1 MSGFDMR
8 QNLGDLTVRYVQLRP
23 VNQNSNN
30 QYSYKGGLPLI
41 RFEINDSI
49 APLMLNASHLRLCGK
64 FTAGKADGTAFA
76 QGAALENNY
85 INRFAGV
92 AGMIDNIT
100 VSSKR
105 LNSTIERVQNYN
117 RLVPSLVS
125 GLHGKEDIMGDL
137 FHQGGSLFN
146 NWMMRNQLIARSPDA
161 VSGTEKGRDFSIP
174 LYMGMFQS
182 GNDINLSRQS
192 GLSGLTI
199 DILLKSDANVVWGS
213 NSNTDN
219 ATYNVSDLSLTIPLI
234 DVAGQTAA
242 LIEKAPP
249 TMNFNTWSSIFTTI
263 NSSAAVVSLNP
274 GLSRVS
280 SCLYNAIN
288 SNELGDQRFD
298 PGRLGNMG
306 QLDNLRYTKNG
317 ILFPLQYRIDTT
329 DRENASNAQG
339 GATGETLKVRSVSVR
354 NTIEGLLTSA
364 FFQAR
369 QNLLAFNEFDASVV
383 NVNQTA
389 SKEGNN
395 VNTDESFGLLYDK
408 FGAGT
413 DFSTSTWAVELK
425 APDVIGDAATSQSLF
440 VYFLNKNTVEYSSG
454 GVNIIR

>member
-64 FTAGKADGTAFA
+64 FTAGKADGSAFA

-137 FHQGGSLFN
+137 FHQGGSMFN
-146 NWMMRNQLIARSPDA
+146 NWIMRNQLIARTPDA
-161 VSGTEKGRDFSIP
+161 ITNTEKGRDFSIP

-234 DVAGQTAA
+234 DVSGQTAA

-298 PGRLGNMG
+298 PGRLGNLG

-329 DRENASNAQG
+329 DRENASNAQA

-425 APDVIGDAATSQSLF
+425 APDVDGDANTSQSLF